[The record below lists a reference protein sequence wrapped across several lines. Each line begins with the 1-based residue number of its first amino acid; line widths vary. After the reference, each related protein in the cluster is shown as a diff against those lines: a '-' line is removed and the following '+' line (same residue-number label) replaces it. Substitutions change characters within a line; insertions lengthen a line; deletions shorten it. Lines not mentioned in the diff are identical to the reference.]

1 MRLPAKR
8 RGSTLV
14 TDERG
19 QAAVEF
25 ALILPILMALL
36 LGIIQFGIVFNNYVT
51 ITDAARAGARKAA
64 VSRFLSD
71 NGATAKTAAR
81 NSAQG
86 LDQAKLGVTASAC
99 AAGVCSAAA
108 WNIPGSDVVVT
119 TTYPYSIHILG
130 WTVKAGNLTSTTKE
144 RLE

>member
-14 TDERG
+14 SDERG

-71 NGATAKTAAR
+71 NGAAAKVAAK

-86 LDQAKLGVTASAC
+86 LNQSKLNVTVS
-99 AAGVCSAAA
+99 STN
-108 WNIPGSDVVVT
+108 WNLPGSDVVVT